1 MGEKT
6 MPITGG
12 CMCGAVRYEA
22 IGEPLH
28 IGYCHCRS
36 CRHHTGAPAVAVVVF
51 EADKV
56 RFTQGD
62 RSIYNSSPGIGRGFC
77 GQCGTTLTWEGHGSI
92 SLQIGTLDDPD
103 DHVPTLHW
111 FYEERIPWFDV
122 ASDLPRF
129 KE

>member
-1 MGEKT
+1 MSEKQNV
-6 MPITGG
+6 TGG

-51 EADKV
+51 ETDKV

-62 RSIYNSSPGIGRGFC
+62 RSVYNSSPGIGRGFC
-77 GQCGTTLTWEGHGSI
+77 GQCA
-92 SLQIGTLDDPD
+92 QP
-103 DHVPTLHW
+103 
-111 FYEERIPWFDV
+111 
-122 ASDLPRF
+122 
-129 KE
+129 